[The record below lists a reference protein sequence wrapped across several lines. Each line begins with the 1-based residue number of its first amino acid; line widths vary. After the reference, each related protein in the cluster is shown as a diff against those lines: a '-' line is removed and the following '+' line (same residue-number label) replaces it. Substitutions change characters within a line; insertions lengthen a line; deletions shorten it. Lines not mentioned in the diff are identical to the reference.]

1 MTRIEADEELEA
13 EREEEL
19 LRGRPYEVLRS
30 LRSAL
35 REIRGDKAGLVG
47 LALVILLLVVAVF
60 APLLAPYDPTQQDL
74 SQSLLPPF
82 WYADGS
88 LSHILGTDSLG
99 RDILSRI
106 IYGSRVTLLVG
117 FSVVLISGTFGSV
130 MGMWA
135 GYRGG
140 RTDSVVMRIADIQVA
155 FPGLLLALVI
165 LAVIQPSVTSVI
177 VVLALN
183 GWMVY
188 ARMTRGVVLSLRETP
203 YVDAAVI
210 VGCKPKRVMFRHISP
225 NLTSPLM
232 TLAVLE
238 FARIILAESALSF
251 LGLGIQ
257 PPQVSWGLMVAQGQD
272 YIFSAWWLVTWPGLA
287 IAISVLSINLMASW
301 LRVVADPQEREKRFA
316 ASSSVQQGGGGL
328 S

>member
-1 MTRIEADEELEA
+1 MARIDVDEELRA
-13 EREEEL
+13 EQEEEL
-19 LRGRPYEVLRS
+19 LRGRPYEILRS

-35 REIRGDKAGLVG
+35 REIRGDKAGLFGV
-47 LALVILLLVVAVF
+47 VVVLLLIAVAVF
-60 APLLAPYDPTQQDL
+60 APLLAPYDPAEQDL
-74 SQSLLPPF
+74 SRSLVPPF
-82 WYADGS
+82 WTDEGS
-88 LSHILGTDSLG
+88 LTHVLGTDSLG

-106 IYGSRVTLLVG
+106 IWGSRVTLIVG
-117 FSVVLISGTFGSV
+117 FAVVLLAGTFGTI

-140 RTDSVVMRIADIQVA
+140 RVDALIMRIADIQVA

-165 LAVIQPSVTSVI
+165 LAVIQPSMNSVI

-188 ARMTRGVVLSLRETP
+188 ARMTRGVVLSLRETA
-203 YVDAAVI
+203 YIDAAEI
-210 VGCKPKRVMFRHISP
+210 VGCKPRRVIFRHITP

-287 IAISVLSINLMASW
+287 IAVTVLSINMMASW

-316 ASSSVQQGGGGL
+316 ASSAHQKGGSAL

>member
-1 MTRIEADEELEA
+1 MSNVDLEEQAEA

-19 LRGRPYEVLRS
+19 IRGRPYEVLRS
-30 LRSAL
+30 LRGAL
-35 REIRGDKAGLVG
+35 REIRSDTAGLFGV
-47 LALVILLLVVAVF
+47 AVILLLLIVAVF
-60 APLLAPYDPTQQDL
+60 APLIAPYDPAKQDL
-74 SQSLLPPF
+74 SVSLQRPF
-82 WYADGS
+82 WYADGN

-106 IYGSRVTLLVG
+106 IVGSRVTLMVG
-117 FSVVLISGTFGSV
+117 FLVVLFAGTVGSLL
-130 MGMWA
+130 GMWA

-140 RTDSVVMRIADIQVA
+140 RTDSIVMRASDIQVA

-165 LAVIQPSVTSVI
+165 LSVI
-177 VVLALN
+177 EPSMKSVVVVLALN

-188 ARMTRGVVLSLRETP
+188 ARMTRGIVLSLRETA

-210 VGCKPKRVMFRHISP
+210 MGCKPKRVILRHILP

-257 PPQVSWGLMVAQGQD
+257 PPQVSWGLMVAQGHD
-272 YIFSAWWLVTWPGLA
+272 YIYSAWWLVTWPGLA
-287 IAISVLSINLMASW
+287 IAITVLGINMTASW

-316 ASSSVQQGGGGL
+316 ASSSQQQGAVGL

>member
-1 MTRIEADEELEA
+1 MSRIDIDEQLEA

-19 LRGRPYEVLRS
+19 TRGRPYEVLRS
-30 LRSAL
+30 LRGAL
-35 REIRGDKAGLVG
+35 REIRSDKAGLFGAAV
-47 LALVILLLVVAVF
+47 LILLVFVALF
-60 APLLAPYDPTQQDL
+60 GPALAPYDPAKQDL
-74 SQSLLPPF
+74 TNSLVPPF
-82 WYADGS
+82 FYGEGS
-88 LSHILGTDSLG
+88 MAHVLGTDSLG
-99 RDILSRI
+99 RDIFSRI
-106 IYGSRVTLLVG
+106 IVGTRVTLTVG
-117 FSVVLISGTFGSV
+117 FMVVLLAGTVGSV
-130 MGMWA
+130 LGMWA

-140 RTDSVVMRIADIQVA
+140 RTDSIIMRISDTQVA

-165 LAVIQPSVTSVI
+165 LAVIQPSMTSVI

-188 ARMTRGVVLSLRETP
+188 ARMTRGVVLSMRETP
-203 YVDAAVI
+203 YVDAAEI
-210 VGCKPKRVMFRHISP
+210 VGCKSKRVMFRHILP

-257 PPQVSWGLMVAQGQD
+257 PPQISWGLMVAQGKD
-272 YIFSAWWLVTWPGLA
+272 YVFSAWWLVTWPGLA
-287 IAISVLSINLMASW
+287 IAFTVLGINMTASW

-316 ASSSVQQGGGGL
+316 ASPSTRQGGGGL